1 MATALLQAGGKSER
15 MRRTSGPGHKALR
28 NVLGVPLLERNLCRL
43 LVAGFSSITIVTSEA
58 ESSIQHYVSSRG
70 SRLAKSRGISLHTL
84 VEQKP
89 LGTIGA
95 AAMLPQ
101 GDCPVLVLYSD
112 NLTSL
117 DFRKLVDAHQVQCAS
132 MTLATHEEPFQI
144 PFGEV
149 VSEGGRVVDY
159 REKSIHP
166 IRVSSGIYVLG
177 KPALECLQEGE
188 RVDSPHLVHRLL
200 KKSQFVLDYP
210 HEELWIDMN
219 DARRHLELE
228 QLIYQYP
235 RRLDCL
241 QTNADREGHLVV
253 SRDER
258 ERLFTEVL
266 EEAVLSDSSGATL
279 PSIGT
284 FDEIDVQ
291 DGNIV
296 RWTVHVST
304 ASVDHHQVSESC
316 EYDDGSKEARA
327 IAYAN
332 AYFASSSDSN
342 AGAAN

>member
-28 NVLGVPLLERNLCRL
+28 NVLGMPLLERNLCRL
-43 LVAGFSSITIVTSEA
+43 LVAGFTSITIVTSEA
-58 ESSIQHYVSSRG
+58 ENSIQHYVASRG
-70 SRLAKSRGISLHTL
+70 SRLAKSRGISLRTL

-95 AAMLPQ
+95 AAMLPR

-117 DFRKLVDAHQVQCAS
+117 DFRKLVDAHQVQGAS

-177 KPALECLQEGE
+177 EAALKCLQEGE

-200 KKSQFVLDYP
+200 KKRQFVLDYP

-219 DARRHLELE
+219 DATRHVELE
-228 QLIYQYP
+228 QLIYRYP
-235 RRLDCL
+235 RRLDSL

-258 ERLFTEVL
+258 QRLSA
-266 EEAVLSDSSGATL
+266 AVSDSSGATL
-279 PSIGT
+279 PSIAT

-291 DGNIV
+291 DGNIL

-304 ASVDHHQVSESC
+304 ASDDHHQESESC
-316 EYDDGSKEARA
+316 EYDGGSKEARA